1 MATTIRGRSRV
12 TAGRRWALLM
22 GVLIVA
28 GIVLF
33 GALATRTC
41 AQPTDIS
48 GTTRL
53 PAWLTALK
61 NRDEIAYPA
70 HAILGTLLDDAGCP
84 PVVAGLQWVKAGA
97 HARTEQE
104 IEAAGAGLTSAR
116 TRASQA
122 ETFDAELCRF
132 IGSGFAN
139 PRQEAVVRRS
149 GLDCRLP

>member
-1 MATTIRGRSRV
+1 MAV
-12 TAGRRWALLM
+12 TARGGSRLATGRRWMLVL
-22 GVLIVA
+22 GVLLII
-28 GIVLF
+28 GIVLV
-33 GALATRTC
+33 GTLANRMC

-61 NRDEIAYPA
+61 NRDEIAYPL
-70 HAILGTLLDDAGCP
+70 HAILGTLLNDAGCP

-97 HARTEQE
+97 HTRTEQD
-104 IEAAGAGLTSAR
+104 IEAAGTGLASSRARAGQPEA
-116 TRASQA
+116 
-122 ETFDAELCRF
+122 FDAALCQF

-149 GLDCRLP
+149 GLDCSP